1 MHGLFRE
8 EKIEKRLNGY
18 YLSKKQMKI
27 GIFSHCTIDEISRM
41 GTVIETAGGP
51 ACYCGLTARALKFDV
66 EFHTKVGPDF
76 GFREYLEKNKIFI
89 PQNAFSQNPTTRFLL
104 EISGTDRNLYLK
116 TKCDEIAYEKSDTDG
131 CIVSPVFDEIS
142 EETLDKIKEN
152 SEFTLLDP
160 QGFLRR
166 LNEKNKIFLE
176 RTSLDLS
183 KISAIKVDP
192 EEAFSLTGLTETS
205 AMLALQK
212 KGAKYILY
220 TNKREITLLAR
231 DRLYY
236 LTIPNIEVG
245 DTTGVGDIFCAT
257 FACTFLKE
265 KDVLWAICFAVGAA
279 QAALETKETGLSKIP
294 YPGDIEKNAAY
305 LYNQVKFKHI

>member
-1 MHGLFRE
+1 
-8 EKIEKRLNGY
+8 
-18 YLSKKQMKI
+18 MKL
-27 GIFSHCTIDEISRM
+27 GIFSHCTIDEISRA
-41 GTVIETAGGP
+41 GTVVETAGGP
-51 ACYCGLTARALKFDV
+51 ACYCSLTARNLKFDV
-66 EFHTKVGPDF
+66 DFHTKIGPDF
-76 GFREYLEKNKIFI
+76 GFHEFLGKNKLFI
-89 PQNAFSQNPTTRFLL
+89 PQNAISKNPTTRFLL

-116 TKCDEIAYEKSDTDG
+116 TKCDPIEYEKSDADG

-166 LNEKNKIFLE
+166 VDEKNMVYLE

-192 EEAFSLTGLTETS
+192 NEAYSLTGQTDTT
-205 AMLALQK
+205 AMLSLRK
-212 KGAKYILY
+212 KGVKYILY
-220 TNKREITLLAR
+220 TNKLEITLLAGS
-231 DRLYY
+231 RLYY
-236 LTIPNIEVG
+236 FTIPNIDVG

-257 FACTFLKE
+257 FACTILKE
-265 KDVLWAICFAVGAA
+265 KDVLWAICFAVGSA

-294 YPGDIEKNAAY
+294 YYGDIEKNAAY